1 MTCHKRRGRSV
12 QGRERARWARHLKEM
27 AMTTRSSAST
37 LQSKPAT
44 RLAAALAMT
53 LAATTPVTAQP
64 LGAERLPAGAPVL
77 AIVKVPKPWYAPR
90 FVVTGKMRD
99 TMPQYAALPGLA
111 FKAFSFAQAD
121 GDFGGLYLWKDA
133 ASARAWLSPAW
144 FERVQ
149 RERGVTAQVRLMQVV
164 AVVDT
169 VPGGTPADPD
179 SPAVATLT
187 PGTAGGTAAAP
198 TTEAMDALLAAD
210 KRVPGLLRRYRV
222 VDDEGRASVFSLWRD
237 AAAARQQLDAATQAA
252 SEWFDTPILLPST
265 LPANQ
270 PRLPGL

>member
-1 MTCHKRRGRSV
+1 MPSRF
-12 QGRERARWARHLKEM
+12 
-27 AMTTRSSAST
+27 SSRT
-37 LQSKPAT
+37 LDRQPDT
-44 RLAAALAMT
+44 RLAVALAMT
-53 LAATTPVTAQP
+53 LAAATTATAATAQA
-64 LGAERLPAGAPVL
+64 LGDERLTADAPVL

-121 GDFGGLYLWKDA
+121 GAFGGLYLWKDA
-133 ASARAWLSPAW
+133 ASARAWFSPAW

-169 VPGGTPADPD
+169 VPGGTPTDPD

-198 TTEAMDALLAAD
+198 SPEALEAMRSAD
-210 KRVPGLLRRYRV
+210 QRVPGLLRRYRV
-222 VDDEGRASVFSLWRD
+222 VDNEGRAGVLSLWRD
-237 AAAARQQLDAATQAA
+237 ATAARQQMDAAVQAA

-265 LPANQ
+265 LPANP

>member
-1 MTCHKRRGRSV
+1 
-12 QGRERARWARHLKEM
+12 
-27 AMTTRSSAST
+27 
-37 LQSKPAT
+37 
-44 RLAAALAMT
+44 MT
-53 LAATTPVTAQP
+53 LAAATTVTAQP
-64 LGAERLPAGAPVL
+64 LGAERLSADTLVL

-90 FVVTGKMRD
+90 FVVSGKMRD
-99 TMPQYAALPGLA
+99 KMPQYAALPGLA

-121 GDFGGLYLWKDA
+121 GAFGGLYLWTDA
-133 ASARAWLSPAW
+133 ASARAWFSPAW

-149 RERGVTAQVRLMQVV
+149 RERGVAAQVRLMQVV
-164 AVVDT
+164 AVIDT
-169 VPGGTPADPD
+169 VPGGTPTDPD

-187 PGTAGGTAAAP
+187 PGTAGSSAAETSPAAP
-198 TTEAMDALLAAD
+198 HALLEAD

-222 VDDEGRASVFSLWRD
+222 VDDEGRAGVFSLWRD
-237 AAAARQQLDAATQAA
+237 ATAARQQLDAPTQAA